1 MIVSCPKRAENLES
15 TLSNRSHLASGL
27 QLENLMSLIVGLTA
41 GIFGGLV
48 GLGGGV
54 VMIPLMVDFLK
65 IGQHRA
71 HGTSLV
77 AIVFTGIAGAAIY
90 YYHGTIDLV
99 AAGLLATTAVFMASH
114 GARLANGLPEWKL
127 KKAFGAFLIF
137 IALLMLTKPYLPHIE
152 YISPNPALRIIILL
166 ASGILTGFVSGMMGV
181 GGGTIMVPAMVLCL
195 GFSQQTANGT
205 SLLTMIPAGAAGAW
219 THFKLDNVQS
229 DLLVGLVPG
238 ILAGSVIGGTV
249 ANQMPELYLRFIF
262 AAVLTWT
269 GIRYFRA
276 CAPSAIPGACLPL
289 LGKEEAG
296 IEVE

>member
-1 MIVSCPKRAENLES
+1 
-15 TLSNRSHLASGL
+15 
-27 QLENLMSLIVGLTA
+27 MSLIVGLVA

-65 IGQHRA
+65 ISQHRA

-77 AIVFTGIAGAAIY
+77 AIVFTGVSGAAIY
-90 YYHGTIDLV
+90 YYHGSVDLI
-99 AAGLLATTAVFMASH
+99 AAGLLATTAVFTARH

-127 KKAFGAFLIF
+127 RKSFGAFLIF
-137 IALLMLTKPYLPHIE
+137 ISLLMLTRPFFPHIE
-152 YISPNPALRIIILL
+152 FFFPNQAFRIIILL

-205 SLLTMIPAGAAGAW
+205 SLLTMVPAGAAGAW
-219 THFKLDNVQS
+219 THFKFNNVQS
-229 DLLVGLVPG
+229 DLLIGLIPG

-249 ANQMPELYLRFIF
+249 ANQMPELYLRLIF

-269 GIRYFRA
+269 GIRYLRA
-276 CAPSAIPGACLPL
+276 CAPSQVPGACPPL
-289 LGKEEAG
+289 LGKEELR
-296 IEVE
+296 IKLE